1 MLRHVN
7 RAGSILSP
15 SAHHF
20 DLMFKCYEDW
30 AAILPLKGKSDCRG
44 RILQKMKQGHFPFGT
59 PNYRLW
65 HVISKELYYFIAS
78 MDVDLVWYSFE
89 ILCVGLL
96 SSFMF
101 QILQILSRFS
111 SRNSNSLPSFFPQRL
126 KTRQYFLRIQK
137 AIPILVLKR
146 KWSFMKKK
154 VWRKCIKKSRS
165 STTCLYYISIY
176 IQKL

>member
-30 AAILPLKGKSDCRG
+30 AAILPLKGKSVCRG
-44 RILQKMKQGHFPFGT
+44 RILKKMKQGLFPFGT
-59 PNYRLW
+59 LNIGFC

-111 SRNSNSLPSFFPQRL
+111 SRNSNSRPFFFPQRL
-126 KTRQYFLRIQK
+126 ETRQYFFWESN
-137 AIPILVLKR
+137 P
-146 KWSFMKKK
+146 
-154 VWRKCIKKSRS
+154 SRS
-165 STTCLYYISIY
+165 QLYLRLDLDWS
-176 IQKL
+176 LT